1 MLSRLS
7 VVWETIQR
15 LGVILR
21 KTSTPSSWEARGADQ
36 QETEAKLV
44 FPEEAGWNAED
55 HSGKPYQPE
64 QRIRH

>member
-36 QETEAKLV
+36 QGTEAKLV